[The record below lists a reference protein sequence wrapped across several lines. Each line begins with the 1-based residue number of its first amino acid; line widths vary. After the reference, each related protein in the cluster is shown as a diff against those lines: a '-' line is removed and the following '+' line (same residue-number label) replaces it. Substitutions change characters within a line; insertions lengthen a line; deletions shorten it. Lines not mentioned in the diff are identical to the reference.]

1 MIALY
6 VDLCFESFKLI
17 INGFDSIGV
26 EELVEFQTVGIG
38 SGPNKKGDPKMG
50 HLSTI
55 T

>member
-1 MIALY
+1 MLISVLTQ
-6 VDLCFESFKLI
+6 SFKLI
-17 INGFDSIGV
+17 IDGFDSIGV